1 MTTTFKEIADELAQ
15 TLTLKNAAYGSAFD
29 KSEDF
34 LKLLYPNGI
43 APEQYADMLCI
54 VRIFDKLMRIAN
66 KKDAFA
72 ESPYADLAGYA
83 LLGEKK
89 TRETQQIQE
98 SKIKKEIHP
107 TYTPTGC
114 VQSEQK

>member
-1 MTTTFKEIADELAQ
+1 MTITFKEIADELAQ
-15 TLTLKNAAYGSAFD
+15 TLTLKNEAYGSAFD

-43 APEQYADMLCI
+43 TPEQYADMLCI

-89 TRETQQIQE
+89 TRETQE
-98 SKIKKEIHP
+98 AKKEACMPIF
-107 TYTPTGC
+107 TMSGSLL
-114 VQSEQK
+114 SEQK

>member
-1 MTTTFKEIADELAQ
+1 
-15 TLTLKNAAYGSAFD
+15 
-29 KSEDF
+29 
-34 LKLLYPNGI
+34 
-43 APEQYADMLCI
+43 MLCI

-89 TRETQQIQE
+89 YTQSIRQLDAFNLNKNKYWE
-98 SKIKKEIHP
+98 
-107 TYTPTGC
+107 
-114 VQSEQK
+114 